1 MNLPEG
7 ALCEVLL
14 ADQALVSL
22 IGDRLYSHPAPK
34 EADYPL
40 ISYQRISTQPRRHL
54 NGRSEL
60 SGVRIQL
67 SVYATTSTEC
77 ATVSETAQD
86 AADGYQGSANSLD
99 IKDISVDDSE
109 SGGGVLHDEAL
120 GIYESIFD
128 VIVTYRR
135 EKDGE

>member
-1 MNLPEG
+1 MDLPEG

-14 ADQALVSL
+14 LDQDLTNL

-34 EADYPL
+34 EAAYPL
-40 ISYQRISTQPRRHL
+40 ISYQRISTIPRRNL
-54 NGRSEL
+54 DGRSDL

-67 SVYATTSTEC
+67 SVYAQTSTEC

-86 AADGYQGSANSLD
+86 AADNYQGIANSLD

-109 SGGGVLHDEAL
+109 SGGGVLYDEAL
-120 GIYESIFD
+120 GIYESVFD

-135 EKDGE
+135 ERDV

>member
-1 MNLPEG
+1 MDLPEG

-14 ADQALVSL
+14 LDQALVAL

-34 EADYPL
+34 EAEYPL
-40 ISYQRISTQPRRHL
+40 ISYQRISTIPRRHL
-54 NGRSEL
+54 AGRSEL
-60 SGVRIQL
+60 SGVRLQL
-67 SVYATTSTEC
+67 SVYAESSTEC

-86 AADGYQGSANSLD
+86 AADGWSGIANNLD

-109 SGGGVLHDEAL
+109 SGGGVLFDEAL
-120 GIYESIFD
+120 NIYESIFD

-135 EKDGE
+135 ERDG